1 MGEEDMKHQ
10 IKEGSRL
17 NDYEIVETTP
27 AKRKAINQSIDL
39 AKDEKY
45 SIVNPLINESFKK
58 TTNFGNGL
66 KNSKETVLNDS
77 LNQGPLT
84 QRLISALIEQNLMTS
99 FDNGLADYL
108 DKLGPTPTPMY
119 MSPKTM
125 AVNLF
130 SFNTNSNHS
139 LEKKLKKTLIEQ
151 KILDPDENKDDCMSE
166 NETKPNVLD
175 LNSNDELAEEIRN
188 LHNELKI
195 VSSQCKNTL
204 TDLLTKS
211 KQRLIKQD
219 YKKKISQL
227 DDEVSFN
234 EVKILGKIVK

>member
-1 MGEEDMKHQ
+1 MGKHWTCQMAEEDMKHQ

-17 NDYEIVETTP
+17 TDYETTIETTP
-27 AKRKAINQSIDL
+27 AKRKALNQSIDSSG
-39 AKDEKY
+39 KEEHKY
-45 SIVNPLINESFKK
+45 SIVNPLIQESFKK
-58 TTNFGNGL
+58 TSSTITTHSNHN
-66 KNSKETVLNDS
+66 KNHLKETVLNDS

-130 SFNTNSNHS
+130 SFNHVGSSNNNS

-151 KILDPDENKDDCMSE
+151 KILDPDENEKKNDDGCSSE
-166 NETKPNVLD
+166 NETK
-175 LNSNDELAEEIRN
+175 STELIYN
-188 LHNELKI
+188 
-195 VSSQCKNTL
+195 
-204 TDLLTKS
+204 
-211 KQRLIKQD
+211 
-219 YKKKISQL
+219 
-227 DDEVSFN
+227 
-234 EVKILGKIVK
+234 